1 MDFQLSQTSTLE
13 AVSNADESVV
23 AQDIQARVD
32 EATAQARAS
41 AEVAEAIA
49 SQNSAAERLIRLRF
63 AERSLNQQ
71 AKQIRER
78 NDVLSQ
84 TALDD
89 LVESA
94 SSPDGKIEWK
104 KLNEIATL
112 DSQLRL
118 AGRALERLSEHL
130 IPVGEIVSVREESH
144 ALLAES
150 RAMER
155 IAQQRAEKL
164 LGQMRDAVSEEMVLP
179 VDLSKGVS
187 GALLARANSLKARA
201 VQLSENA
208 DRMEQMYQKRAK

>member
-23 AQDIQARVD
+23 AQDIQTRVD
-32 EATAQARAS
+32 EAAAQARAS
-41 AEVAEAIA
+41 AEVAEALLG
-49 SQNSAAERLIRLRF
+49 QAAAADRLARLRF
-63 AERSLNQQ
+63 AERALNLQ
-71 AKQIRER
+71 AKQARER
-78 NDVLSQ
+78 SDVLNQ
-84 TALDD
+84 TALDE

-94 SSPDGKIEWK
+94 STPDGKPEWK
-104 KLNEIATL
+104 SLKDITAL
-112 DSQLRL
+112 DGQLRFL
-118 AGRALERLSEHL
+118 GRALERLSEHL
-130 IPVGEIVSVREESH
+130 IPMGEIISIREESH

-187 GALLARANSLKARA
+187 GALLAKANALKAHA
-201 VQLSENA
+201 VKLSENA
-208 DRMEQMYQKRAK
+208 DRLEQLYQKRA